1 MVKAAQLRAGLL
13 AAPGSG
19 SGGQM
24 EVLGFR
30 AGTLVGQMDDNGRPV
45 RDKVA
50 VET

>member
-19 SGGQM
+19 GRL

-30 AGTLVGQMDDNGRPV
+30 AGTLVGRMEDSGRPV